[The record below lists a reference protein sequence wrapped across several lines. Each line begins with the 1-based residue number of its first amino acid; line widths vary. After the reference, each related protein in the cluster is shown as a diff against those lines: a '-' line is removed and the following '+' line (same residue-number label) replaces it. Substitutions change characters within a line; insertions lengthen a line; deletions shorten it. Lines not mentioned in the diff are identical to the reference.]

1 METREVLPAEFDTLE
16 QELEKALPFSI
27 CVRLSDLLH
36 VIEKQWWLISCSILE
51 AFNSLLLKFVD
62 KLKLLISRKLEIKDL
77 VIEM

>member
-36 VIEKQWWLISCSILE
+36 VIEKQWWLISCSILDS
-51 AFNSLLLKFVD
+51 FNNLLLKFVD
-62 KLKLLISRKLEIKDL
+62 FKKI
-77 VIEM
+77 V